1 SPSSDKVQDVSTS
14 NRECAP
20 TAASSF
26 SRFNDLPAELRN
38 RVISEAVNS
47 PAAITNLDMSGVNL
61 GVLLTCKYFR
71 AEGLK
76 CLYENNIFHF
86 SSIETLEKVLEH
98 GLTSSHDDMPRK
110 SSVESILHLSVDVAM
125 GYNQD
130 LDSSTPLSE
139 PVPAMLEGRPGF
151 VMFAID
157 ADSDSNTRKF
167 YLSRFDWSNV
177 LKTILKILK

>member
-1 SPSSDKVQDVSTS
+1 
-14 NRECAP
+14 
-20 TAASSF
+20 
-26 SRFNDLPAELRN
+26 
-38 RVISEAVNS
+38 
-47 PAAITNLDMSGVNL
+47 
-61 GVLLTCKYFR
+61 
-71 AEGLK
+71 
-76 CLYENNIFHF
+76 
-86 SSIETLEKVLEH
+86 
-98 GLTSSHDDMPRK
+98 MPRK

-177 LKTILKILK
+177 LKTILKILKVRIHQLRSRTGTCLQVGHVGRHTEDLDDKLHGLWPFP